1 MPSDLL
7 KLTALDADDL
17 EVISAHLQDAVLLVG
32 DMKFLPGESR
42 FAAVVNRFD
51 WQGADAGDRAKLY
64 QRRRSG
70 LRFDRVNSV
79 KARNIRQDAGD
90 AVLELLAVR
99 FEAADGPAGR
109 VTLVFAGGGAIRLDV
124 ECIEAAL
131 GDLGPAWRT
140 ENRPAHRLDDEPA
153 APARNRGD

>member
-1 MPSDLL
+1 MSSDLL
-7 KLTALDADDL
+7 KLTALDAEDL

-51 WQGADAGDRAKLY
+51 WQGADAGDREKVY

-79 KARNIRQDAGD
+79 KAQNIRQDASD
-90 AVLELLAVR
+90 AVLELLAIK
-99 FEAADGPAGR
+99 FEATDEPAGHI
-109 VTLVFAGGGAIRLDV
+109 TLVFAGGGAIRLDV

-131 GDLGPAWRT
+131 GDLGPAWQT
-140 ENRPAHRLDDEPA
+140 ENRPAHMLDDEPA
-153 APARNRGD
+153 DQ